1 MEFRSAEGPAR
12 YAAVLGADAGLV
24 LGLDFDGTLSPI
36 VDDPEQAFVHPGAAA
51 AISAV
56 AARARAVAVVTGR
69 PVRQVLELGALDALG
84 DRVERSGGTLL
95 VLGQY
100 GNERWSSA
108 DPRIVSPDPPAGLA
122 AVAAELPEV
131 LRTADAEDAW
141 VEDKGLAVAVHTRR
155 LPDAAAAFDRAL
167 PALTE
172 LARAHGLDVEPG
184 RLVVEVRA
192 PGMDKGT
199 AVRALADETGAG
211 ALAFVGDDL
220 GDLEAF
226 RAVAALR
233 GQGIPGLLVCSGSD
247 EQTALVELADVVVPG
262 PDGVVAW
269 LRELAADL

>member
-199 AVRALADETGAG
+199 AVRTLADETGAG